1 MLPVPHH
8 GGLHHLPEGRLLRRG
23 HQQSAQLVDPH
34 AVGVEVQFVGAL
46 RQKRRYINDNNVNIA
61 LNEFL

>member
-23 HQQSAQLVDPH
+23 HQQRAQLVDPH

-46 RQKRRYINDNNVNIA
+46 RQERRYSYINDNIVNIA
-61 LNEFL
+61 CT